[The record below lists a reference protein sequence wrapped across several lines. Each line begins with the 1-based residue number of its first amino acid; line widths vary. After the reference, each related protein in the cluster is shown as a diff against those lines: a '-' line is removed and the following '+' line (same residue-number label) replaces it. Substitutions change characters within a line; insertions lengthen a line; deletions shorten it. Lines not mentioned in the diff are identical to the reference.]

1 MPFSLPIYVIGDIHG
16 QLAAFEKAL
25 RAIEEDGGT
34 NAPIVIIGD
43 LVDRGAD
50 SRRVIDL
57 AMEQQASGK
66 PIVVLKGNHDRMFE
80 YFMQSPPRH
89 DPLLRVGHH
98 WFHEALGGVETMASY
113 SVEVREDL

>member
-50 SRRVIDL
+50 SRRVIDWPWNNRPV
-57 AMEQQASGK
+57 ANPS
-66 PIVVLKGNHDRMFE
+66 
-80 YFMQSPPRH
+80 
-89 DPLLRVGHH
+89 
-98 WFHEALGGVETMASY
+98 WC
-113 SVEVREDL
+113 

>member
-1 MPFSLPIYVIGDIHG
+1 MPFSLPIYFIGDIHG

-57 AMEQQASGK
+57 AMEQQSSGK
-66 PIVVLKGNHDRMFE
+66 PNLVLKGNHDRMFE
-80 YFMQSPPRH
+80 CFMQSPPRH
-89 DPLLRVGHH
+89 IHYCELGITGFMRRLGELRPWPLIALR
-98 WFHEALGGVETMASY
+98 
-113 SVEVREDL
+113 